1 MQAMSMLNQHAVVSE
16 ASVSRSMRSG
26 GVKSEDGFLPALQG
40 ACNESCDNELAGA
53 AVAVQNGRSQ
63 ENLAGSGDAPSWQV
77 AHGQAVMSGVTDQ
90 IAANVAGVVE
100 GAVEGAVEGVAVP
113 VAAVA
118 AVAEKAAPAQIVP
131 DLAVELDLEVG
142 QGEKT
147 AHLSPDAV
155 STTSEKSLNMAAHR
169 GQAVVDFVVQN
180 SASFKGGAP
189 VVSSELEQVLRQFNV
204 LPLNKN
210 LEQAAGEKPA
220 TKGGSGSNA
229 IVTDPRFA
237 TLLNRP
243 EIGES
248 LRQQQNNASVTASM
262 SSTAAI
268 TVGNEGS
275 SGAPSAVT
283 AKGDLSSAPT
293 ADLLNSSATLG
304 TSLTLNQNGAE
315 TVSTALQPE
324 VAKPDGTVAS
334 KAEVA
339 LPLRDGSSIPESRV
353 VQQTIDHLTLHARAD
368 SSTVTVKLHPEE
380 LGELQLRM
388 VMEGDQLK
396 VHLQA
401 QSQQV
406 QEVLERNFP
415 RLRDALQEQ
424 GVTVEDFQVSVDAG
438 ERGDQ
443 QFSEQREFVASG
455 QRDHFSS
462 HDQVDAIDEVA
473 VAVGSPINGRSV
485 SLRV

>member
-26 GVKSEDGFLPALQG
+26 GVKSEGGFLPALQG

-53 AVAVQNGRSQ
+53 AMAVQNGRSQ

-100 GAVEGAVEGVAVP
+100 GAVEGVAVP
-113 VAAVA
+113 VA

-155 STTSEKSLNMAAHR
+155 SATSEKSLNMAAHR
-169 GQAVVDFVVQN
+169 GQAVADFVVQN

-210 LEQAAGEKPA
+210 LEQAAGEKQA
-220 TKGGSGSNA
+220 TKGGSGNNA

-324 VAKPDGTVAS
+324 VAKPDATVAS

-462 HDQVDAIDEVA
+462 HDQVDAVDEVA